1 MLIRISIRVR
11 LSVGPSAGLS
21 FGPKFFS
28 NDEFR
33 GGKTTTTTN
42 KTTSDDEVVAPVSA
56 VLLSIDEKDFPMSL
70 LGQFVL

>member
-21 FGPKFFS
+21 FGP
-28 NDEFR
+28 DEFR